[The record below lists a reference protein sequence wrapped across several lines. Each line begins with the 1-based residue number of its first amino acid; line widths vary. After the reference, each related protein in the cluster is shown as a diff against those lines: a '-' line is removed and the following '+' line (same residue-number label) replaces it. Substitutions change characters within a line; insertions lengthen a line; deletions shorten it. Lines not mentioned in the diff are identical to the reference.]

1 MGDLSIQ
8 FGQDVNG
15 ENHSSLAGQLDV
27 QDQQANTSMG
37 IGVEG
42 SLDFAVA
49 AEGNGQESETFE
61 GSFVLN
67 GRENGENAPAIAATV
82 SGMTTV
88 DAERFDLNA
97 TAAVVIDKTGEL
109 VADVAV
115 SQADYEE
122 IAFAGGQAINLR
134 ALDDAAKDTIK
145 GEVKTQAA
153 KLALQL
159 VTKPDVL
166 ANLMAIFG
174 KLAL

>member
-1 MGDLSIQ
+1 M
-8 FGQDVNG
+8 
-15 ENHSSLAGQLDV
+15 
-27 QDQQANTSMG
+27 
-37 IGVEG
+37 
-42 SLDFAVA
+42 
-49 AEGNGQESETFE
+49 
-61 GSFVLN
+61 LN

-88 DAERFDLNA
+88 DAEHFDLNA

-122 IAFAGGQAINLR
+122 IAFAGGQAINLKEM
-134 ALDDAAKDTIK
+134 DDAAKDTIK